1 MAQGPFINGIRI
13 LVENGDEVLTEGFER
28 NNILAA
34 LVHKSMKLSKLTH
47 NIRMMSKR

>member
-1 MAQGPFINGIRI
+1 MTQSPFINGIRI
-13 LVENGDEVLTEGFER
+13 LIENGDEILAEDFKR

-34 LVHKSMKLSKLTH
+34 LVRKSMKSFILTH